1 MKGKERKNILF
12 FCNGCHVINKKQL
25 IILLFCAVKKCC
37 ALSGTDLFRGEG
49 MADEGDEQ
57 GLFV

>member
-1 MKGKERKNILF
+1 MKEKERKNILF

-37 ALSGTDLFRGEG
+37 ALSGTDLFRGG
-49 MADEGDEQ
+49 GH
-57 GLFV
+57 GR